1 MRVLHAIRSG
11 AFAGVERHVAGL
23 ARAQARAGHDV
34 AIIGGRQQSMRAEVV
49 GHAVRLWP
57 GETTLEVVR
66 RLRRAAPGADIVHV
80 HMTAAEIAVTLAAVG
95 RRHFPPVV
103 TTRHFARTR
112 GSGVGKALR
121 AALASR
127 RLSAQISVSGYVAE
141 HVDGASVV
149 VYPGIPSG
157 PEIRPARDRE
167 AVVLIAQR
175 LEAEK
180 RTDLGVRAFAASGLA
195 RAGWSLQIAGDGSQ
209 RTALEDMVSNLGL
222 TSQVQFLGHLDDVPG
237 RMASAGMLLAPCA
250 IEGLGLSVL
259 EAMVHGLPVVAA
271 GSGGHRELLSGLDP
285 LGLYPP
291 TDPRAA
297 GESLA
302 ALAADPARRDAYAAA
317 ARSAQRERFNP
328 AAQSRATE
336 DVYRSVLHGSSP
348 SPELVVIS
356 LEAWDEIWRRNQYLL
371 AELVRAD
378 PGLRVLFVEPP
389 ADPLFQLSRRRL
401 PRWGAG
407 LRPLQGAT
415 DDQRGGGV
423 LLFQPTKVLPRRID
437 RHADQR
443 LAKAVQRA
451 SHRAGFRSPM
461 LWLNDPAASAMITS
475 TPWPS
480 LYDITDDWLAA
491 DRDAAEHERLV
502 ASEQILLARCE
513 EVTVCSAHLARTKGE
528 QRPVTLITN
537 AVDLD
542 RYRRPQ
548 PRPDD
553 LPAGPVAL
561 YLGTVHPDRFDVP
574 LATRTARAVG
584 KSATLVLV
592 GPIVDISAAERS
604 RLEQAGVVVLGGR
617 PWRSVPAYLQHADV
631 LLVPHLVNEFTDS
644 LDPIKF
650 YEYRA
655 VGRPIVATPVA
666 VFRDSEDPLIT
677 AVDAHH
683 FPQAVARLLGRQHP
697 PADPPADPPA
707 GVPTWR
713 DQAILMGEVI
723 ARLRRHGA
731 TSQ

>member
-11 AFAGVERHVAGL
+11 AFAGVERHVAAL
-23 ARAQARAGHDV
+23 ARAQVIAGHDV
-34 AIIGGRQQSMRAEVV
+34 AIIGGRQESMRAEVT
-49 GHAVRLWP
+49 GHRVRLWP
-57 GETTLEVVR
+57 GETTLEVAR
-66 RLRRAAPGADIVHV
+66 RLRRVAPGADIVHV
-80 HMTAAEIAVTLAAVG
+80 HMTAAEIAVTLAAAG
-95 RRHFPPVV
+95 LRDFPAVV
-103 TTRHFARTR
+103 TTRHFARAR
-112 GSGVGKALR
+112 GSGIGKALR
-121 AALASR
+121 AALARR
-127 RLSAQISVSGYVAE
+127 RLSTQISVSGYVAE

-149 VYPGIPSG
+149 VHPGIPPVPGS
-157 PEIRPARDRE
+157 RPARDRDP
-167 AVVLIAQR
+167 VVLIAQR

-195 RAGWSLQIAGDGSQ
+195 QAGWSLQIAGDGSQ
-209 RTALEDMVSNLGL
+209 RTALEDLVGSLGL
-222 TSQVQFLGHLDDVPG
+222 TSQVRFLGHLNDVPG
-237 RMASAGMLLAPCA
+237 RMANAGILLAPCPV
-250 IEGLGLSVL
+250 EGLGLSVL
-259 EAMVHGLPVVAA
+259 EAMAHGLPVVAA
-271 GSGGHRELLSGLDP
+271 ASGGHRELLAGLDP

-302 ALAADPARRDAYAAA
+302 ALATDPARRDVYAAA
-317 ARSAQRERFNP
+317 ARSAQQQRFSP
-328 AAQSRATE
+328 ARQSRATE
-336 DVYRSVLHGSSP
+336 DVYRSVLQGSSP
-348 SPELVVIS
+348 GPELVVVS
-356 LEAWDEIWRRNQYLL
+356 LEAWDEIWRRNQYLI
-371 AELVRAD
+371 AELLGDD

-407 LRPLQGAT
+407 LRPLQAT
-415 DDQRGGGV
+415 GDLRSGQV
-423 LLFQPTKVLPRRID
+423 LLFQPTKVLPRRVD

-443 LAKAVQRA
+443 LATTVRRA
-451 SHRAGFRSPM
+451 ARRAGFRSPT
-461 LWLNDPAASAMITS
+461 LWVNDPAASAMITS

-502 ASEQILLARCE
+502 ASERVLLARCD
-513 EVTVCSAHLARTKGE
+513 EVTVCSAHLARTKGD

-548 PRPDD
+548 PRPED
-553 LPAGPVAL
+553 LPAGPIAL

-574 LATRTARAVG
+574 LAVRTARAIG
-584 KSATLVLV
+584 DSTTLVLV
-592 GPIVDISAAERS
+592 GPIVDITSDEQA

-631 LLVPHLVNEFTDS
+631 LLVPHVVSEFTDS

-683 FPQAVARLLGRQHP
+683 FPQEVARVLERERP
-697 PADPPADPPA
+697 PADLPA
-707 GVPTWR
+707 GIPTWR

-723 ARLRRHGA
+723 ARLQPHGA
-731 TSQ
+731 TSR